1 MINFHD
7 ETRIE
12 APFSQKNDCWFCGE
26 PYKLF
31 FSFPHDNHLVIDCPH
46 SPLNVPA
53 CKECFIF
60 AKKAKVA
67 SIWQVHYE
75 VKHHLHQA
83 YQKDLAIGINWT
95 PDSLAESEF
104 EGGNFEGFQ
113 KSAWFMYEV
122 AKQRVNYKSWPIIYK
137 GHILEDNSDKIAFS
151 FDGVNYPNI
160 DIAISQYVSSYCLNK
175 SFFIQV
181 LNKLGRQK
189 FATAVRFC
197 RLYIN
202 ATPQERDIALLS
214 LDDEA

>member
-12 APFSQKNDCWFCGE
+12 TPFSRKNDCWFCGE

-31 FSFPHDNHLVIDCPH
+31 FSFPHNGHLVIDCPH
-46 SPLNVPA
+46 PTINIPA
-53 CKECFIF
+53 CEECFTF
-60 AKKAKVA
+60 AKQAKVD
-67 SIWQVHYE
+67 SIWHVHYE
-75 VKHHLHQA
+75 VKSHLHKT

-95 PDSLAESEF
+95 PKTLAESEF
-104 EGGNFEGFQ
+104 EGGSFEGFQ

-122 AKQRVNYKSWPIIYK
+122 AQKRVNYTSWEIIYK
-137 GHILEDNSDKIAFS
+137 GLSLENESEKIAFS

-160 DIAISQYVSSYCLNK
+160 DIAISQYVKSYRLNK
-175 SFFIQV
+175 LFFMQV
-181 LNKLGRQK
+181 LNKVGRQN

-202 ATPQERDIALLS
+202 ATPQERDIALHS
-214 LDDEA
+214 LDDQN